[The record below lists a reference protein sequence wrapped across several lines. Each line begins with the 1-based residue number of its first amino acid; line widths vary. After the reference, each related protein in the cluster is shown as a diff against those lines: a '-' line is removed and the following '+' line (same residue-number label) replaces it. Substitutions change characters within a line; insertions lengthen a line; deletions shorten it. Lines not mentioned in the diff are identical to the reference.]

1 MCTTYAEAHG
11 GKKVHGTG
19 VRGVIKCCVCWVSKL
34 GPLKEKAKCS

>member
-19 VRGVIKCCVCWVSKL
+19 VRRVIKCGVYWDSKL
-34 GPLKEKAKCS
+34 GPLKEKVKHA